1 MSLIGFAQL
10 LSRVSNGFKRRPAGI
25 TVKVR
30 CGPSPKLGAALGTDR
45 GSGTIPFDDAAL
57 HEVCSPA
64 GRLAYAVRNTG
75 AGGCDGRISA
85 NATWMM
91 PPASPSATP
100 MRQAI
105 VYEPS
110 AS

>member
-10 LSRVSNGFKRRPAGI
+10 LSRVSNGFKRRY
-25 TVKVR
+25 R
-30 CGPSPKLGAALGTDR
+30 EGPLRTNYGSPKLGAALSTDR